1 MKPVM
6 LILAAGMGSRYG
18 GLKQIDPVGENGEA
32 IIDFSVYD
40 AMRSGF
46 GRLVFV
52 IRKDI
57 EEEFRTSIGMRFE
70 KRIDVDY
77 VFQRLEDVPA
87 GQTFPADR
95 QKPWGTGHAVY
106 AARDAVKSPFAV
118 INGDDFYGHDS
129 FRRLSSHLEKETG
142 TGNDYAMIS
151 YTLKNTLSPH
161 GHVSRGICAL
171 DREGFLK
178 SIVEHTKIETDDGR
192 IFAHDDRGSRKELT
206 GDETVSMNMFGF
218 TPGIFGFLDRDFRKF
233 MGKKSGDPKAEFY
246 IPTVVSGLINSREAR
261 VRVINTAS
269 EWFGITYKEDRGY
282 VMESIRELIRK
293 KVYPAQL
300 WEDA

>member
-1 MKPVM
+1 
-6 LILAAGMGSRYG
+6 MGSRYG
-18 GLKQIDPVGENGEA
+18 GLKQIDPVGDNGEA

-57 EEEFRTSIGMRFE
+57 EEEFRTAIGMRFE

-77 VFQRLEDVPA
+77 VFQRLEDIPA
-87 GQTFPADR
+87 GHAIPAER

-129 FRRLSSHLEKETG
+129 FLRLSSHLEKG
-142 TGNDYAMIS
+142 PAAGSGYAMVS

-161 GHVSRGICAL
+161 GHVSRGICGL

-178 SIVEHTKIETDDGR
+178 TIVEHTKIEMDQGR
-192 IFAHDDRGSRKELT
+192 VFAYDDRGSRKELT

-218 TPGIFGFLDRDFRKF
+218 TPGIFAFLDRDFRKF
-233 MGKKSGDPKAEFY
+233 IDKKSGDPRAEFY
-246 IPTVVSGLINSREAR
+246 IPTVVSGLIDSGEAR
-261 VRVINTAS
+261 VKVINTSS

-282 VMESIRELIRK
+282 VMESVRRLIQNG
-293 KVYPAQL
+293 VYPAQL